1 MRKTASPQKIIVAAA
16 LVAALFVPFVLSE
29 FNLRLANLALHS
41 AIAVI
46 GLCIAFGWAGLLH
59 LGQAAFIGIG
69 AYATAILSTRYGLGF
84 WTTMPL
90 ALIASGVVAVCIA
103 VPMLRLRGHYLAL
116 AVLGFNVTFEIVAR
130 NWTSLTGGFDGIGG
144 IPTVGLFGMALDT
157 DARFYFLSLGF
168 VVLVA
173 LFGLALRHSRYGRAM
188 IAIRDDELA
197 AGTSSVSVTRMKVLA
212 FVIASMLAGLSGA
225 LYAHHA
231 NFIAPQDFDFVR
243 SVTILVMLILGGE
256 ASIIGAIIGA
266 VILTFAPEWLR
277 FVGDAYLAVFGIG
290 VLLVLILMPTGII
303 GQVTKWS
310 TKWGSKRQSGGANV

>member
-1 MRKTASPQKIIVAAA
+1 MRHAPLIGAILAIAAA
-16 LVAALFVPFVLSE
+16 LVAPRLLSE
-29 FNLRLANLALHS
+29 FNLRLATLSLHTS
-41 AIAVI
+41 IAVI

-69 AYATAILSTRYGLGF
+69 AYATAILSTKLGLGF
-84 WTTMPL
+84 WTTMPV
-90 ALIASGVVAVCIA
+90 ALVASGLVALCIA

-130 NWTSLTGGFDGIGG
+130 NWTKLTGGFDGITD
-144 IPTVGLFGMALDT
+144 IPPVHLFGLVIND
-157 DARFYFLSLGF
+157 DRGYYYLSLGF
-168 VVLVA
+168 AIVCA
-173 LFGLALRHSRYGRAM
+173 LFALALRHSRYGRAM

-231 NFIAPQDFDFVR
+231 TFIAPQDFEFAK

-256 ASIIGAIIGA
+256 ISVAGAILGT
-266 VILTFAPEWLR
+266 VIITFLPEWLR
-277 FVGDAYLAVFGIG
+277 FLGDYYQAVFG
-290 VLLVLILMPTGII
+290 LLVLVILIVMPNGIVGKVQQLWPKLTGRKTH
-303 GQVTKWS
+303 V
-310 TKWGSKRQSGGANV
+310 